1 MPKGRNNFITSTLQ
15 AWAPQFFAE
24 TGRMPTMQEVID
36 RFPQMVQHKN
46 AVTKALTV
54 IEDRLPPP
62 ILEAGARVRAGLGD
76 PFSAGLLDA
85 EPPAVPLSALKLSA
99 PDPSASTAARDL
111 ARAAKAEID
120 AGRVSVENLPS
131 RIEAARMSLRAL
143 YSNAEQGLV
152 DALGIDR
159 LERLLRQLEQWRDE
173 DADRARLEQAKRE
186 GPPVWNAMLRDY
198 EERRLMGDSSRK
210 PRGEVTDGE
219 AKYGQ
224 H

>member
-15 AWAPQFFAE
+15 AWAPQFYAE
-24 TGRMPTMQEVID
+24 SGRMPTMQEVVD
-36 RFPQMVQHKN
+36 RFPQMAQHKN

-54 IEDRLPPP
+54 IEGRLPPP
-62 ILEAGARVRAGLGD
+62 ILEAGARVRAGLGEE
-76 PFSAGLLDA
+76 PAAVSA
-85 EPPAVPLSALKLSA
+85 PPVVSLPSSPKLSA
-99 PDPSASTAARDL
+99 PEASAAARDIAKTTQAEL
-111 ARAAKAEID
+111 RAGGI
-120 AGRVSVENLPS
+120 GVESLPQ
-131 RIEAARMSLRAL
+131 RIESAKMSLKAL
-143 YSNAEQGLV
+143 YANAEQGLV

>member
-15 AWAPQFFAE
+15 AWAPQFYAE
-24 TGRMPTMQEVID
+24 SGRMPSMQEVID

-62 ILEAGARVRAGLGD
+62 ILEAGARVRAGLGEAA
-76 PFSAGLLDA
+76 PVA
-85 EPPAVPLSALKLSA
+85 EPPAVPLPAPKLAA

-131 RIEAARMSLRAL
+131 RIEATRMSLEAL
-143 YSNAEQGLV
+143 YRNAKQGLV

-198 EERRLMGDSSRK
+198 EERRLMGDSAPK

>member
-15 AWAPQFFAE
+15 AWAPQFYAE
-24 TGRMPTMQEVID
+24 TGRMPSMQEVVD

-46 AVTKALTV
+46 AITKALLV
-54 IEDRLPPP
+54 IEGRLPPP
-62 ILEAGARVRAGLGD
+62 ILEAGARVRAGLVEA
-76 PFSAGLLDA
+76 PAEQAAASPALPQFTAPPLAAPSPSAGA
-85 EPPAVPLSALKLSA
+85 
-99 PDPSASTAARDL
+99 AARDL
-111 ARAAKAEID
+111 ARATQD
-120 AGRVSVENLPS
+120 ALRDGSLSVENLPS

-198 EERRLMGDSSRK
+198 EERRLMGDSKPK

>member
-15 AWAPQFFAE
+15 AWAPQFYAE
-24 TGRMPTMQEVID
+24 TGRMPSMQEVVD

-54 IEDRLPPP
+54 IEGRLPPP
-62 ILEAGARVRAGLGD
+62 ILEAGARVRAGLGEQ
-76 PFSAGLLDA
+76 PSA
-85 EPPAVPLSALKLSA
+85 EPPVAPLPTPKLSA
-99 PDPSASTAARDL
+99 PDASASTAARDL

-120 AGRVSVENLPS
+120 AGEVNVANLPS
-131 RIEAARMSLRAL
+131 RIEATRMSLEAL
-143 YSNAEQGLV
+143 YRNAKQGLV

-198 EERRLMGDSSRK
+198 EERRLMGDSARK

>member
-15 AWAPQFFAE
+15 AWAPQFYAE
-24 TGRMPTMQEVID
+24 TGRMPTMQEVVD

-62 ILEAGARVRAGLGD
+62 ILEAGARVRAGLSEA
-76 PFSAGLLDA
+76 PPIA
-85 EPPAVPLSALKLSA
+85 EPPAVPLPAPKLSA
-99 PDPSASTAARDL
+99 PDPSASTTARDL

-198 EERRLMGDSSRK
+198 EERRLMGDSAPK

>member
-24 TGRMPTMQEVID
+24 TGRMPSMQEVID

-54 IEDRLPPP
+54 IEGRLPPP
-62 ILEAGARVRAGLGD
+62 ILEAGARVRAGLGE
-76 PFSAGLLDA
+76 PPPA
-85 EPPAVPLSALKLSA
+85 EPPVAPLPTPKIAA
-99 PDPSASTAARDL
+99 PDASASTVARDL

-120 AGRVSVENLPS
+120 AGEVNVANLPS
-131 RIEAARMSLRAL
+131 RIEATRMSLEAL
-143 YSNAEQGLV
+143 YRNAKQGLV

-198 EERRLMGDSSRK
+198 EERRLMGDSAPK

>member
-24 TGRMPTMQEVID
+24 TGRMPSMQEVID

-62 ILEAGARVRAGLGD
+62 ILEAGARVRAGLSEA
-76 PFSAGLLDA
+76 PPAA
-85 EPPAVPLSALKLSA
+85 ESPAVPLPAPKLSA

-131 RIEAARMSLRAL
+131 RIEATRMSLKAL

-198 EERRLMGDSSRK
+198 EERRLMGDSAPK
-210 PRGEVTDGE
+210 PRREVTDGE